1 MIGGAR
7 ARFRVVDRIC
17 RISVRCKSEDGGCED
32 VVPSVRLRT
41 KAEIA

>member
-17 RISVRCKSEDGGCED
+17 QLLCCKSEDGRCED
-32 VVPSVRLRT
+32 VVPSRRLRT